1 MELLTEAASTYR
13 LMITRR
19 NASEILLLSNG
30 SGWILPRVDVDP
42 EQRVAEQLTAE
53 VARAWKVEACC
64 LFAPSVKE
72 SSANIEPRC
81 MVMESV
87 RQNDKSPAGTYWIPR
102 PVATRCC
109 DSEDAAAIRE
119 SLEQLD
125 GYAKGQIAGQFACCG
140 WLRELLRWTQEQ
152 IAPRGLRL
160 TGAFRQLNASP
171 TFSLIRFETDAGAVW
186 FKATGEPNAHELP
199 VTLALAR
206 LFPRYL
212 PKILG
217 VRREWNGWLSEE
229 ASGTSLDEIPEF
241 TAWER
246 VAEEL
251 AAPQIASIGK
261 TNELLEAHL
270 RDLRIP
276 RLVERID
283 PFIERMGELMAAQK
297 KPVPPPLDPSE
308 LETLAEG
315 LRESCALLA
324 SFGLPDT
331 VGHTDCN
338 PGNIIVSE
346 DRCVFLDWSEA
357 CVTNPLLTFQYL
369 REYMARAGIEE
380 PGGGEQLAAVY
391 LRPWKRLYPS
401 SKLRRAL
408 ALVPLIAVFS
418 YAVASDS
425 WRAIDSANDPKLA
438 GYFRSL
444 ARRMYREAIE
454 AAERSELC
462 LD

>member
-1 MELLTEAASTYR
+1 MELPTQPASTYR
-13 LMITRR
+13 VMITRR
-19 NASEILLLSNG
+19 NASEILLLPNG
-30 SGWILPRVDVDP
+30 PGWILPRVDVDP
-42 EQRVAEQLTAE
+42 EQRLAEQLTAE
-53 VARAWKVEACC
+53 VARAWRLEAYC
-64 LFAPSVKE
+64 LLVTDVPKNG
-72 SSANIEPRC
+72 ANALRC
-81 MVMESV
+81 AVMEV
-87 RQNDKSPAGTYWIPR
+87 IRQNEKSQPGTYWIPR
-102 PVATRCC
+102 SVAARCC
-109 DSEDAAAIRE
+109 HSPETAAINE
-119 SLEQLD
+119 SLAQLD

-140 WLRELLRWTQEQ
+140 WLRELFRWTQEQ
-152 IAPRGLRL
+152 VAPRGLRL

-171 TFSLIRFETDAGAVW
+171 TFSLIRFETDVGAVW
-186 FKATGEPNAHELP
+186 FKATGEPNTHELP

-212 PKILG
+212 PNVLG

-241 TAWER
+241 AAWER

-251 AAPQIASIGK
+251 AGLQIASIGSAA
-261 TNELLEAHL
+261 ELLEVHC

-297 KPVPPPLDPSE
+297 KPAPPPLDPSD
-308 LETLAEG
+308 LETLGEG

-369 REYMARAGIEE
+369 REYLTRAGMEE
-380 PGGGEQLAAVY
+380 PAGGERLAAAY
-391 LRPWKRLYPS
+391 LRPWAQLYS
-401 SKLRRAL
+401 SSELRRGFTL
-408 ALVPLIAVFS
+408 APLIAVFS

-425 WRAIDSANDPKLA
+425 WRAVDPADDPRLA

>member
-1 MELLTEAASTYR
+1 MELPTQPASTYR
-13 LMITRR
+13 VMITRR
-19 NASEILLLSNG
+19 NASEILLLPNG
-30 SGWILPRVDVDP
+30 PGWILPRVDVDP
-42 EQRVAEQLTAE
+42 EQRLAEQLTAE
-53 VARAWKVEACC
+53 VARAWRLEAYC
-64 LFAPSVKE
+64 LLVTDVPKNG
-72 SSANIEPRC
+72 ANALRC
-81 MVMESV
+81 AVMEV
-87 RQNDKSPAGTYWIPR
+87 IRQNEKSQPGTYWIPR
-102 PVATRCC
+102 SVAARCC
-109 DSEDAAAIRE
+109 HSPETAAINE
-119 SLEQLD
+119 SLAQLD

-140 WLRELLRWTQEQ
+140 WLRELFRWTQEQ

-171 TFSLIRFETDAGAVW
+171 TFSLIRFETDVGAVW
-186 FKATGEPNAHELP
+186 FKAAGEPNTHELP

-212 PKILG
+212 PNVLG

-241 TAWER
+241 AAWER

-251 AAPQIASIGK
+251 AALQIASIG
-261 TNELLEAHL
+261 NAAELLEAHC

-283 PFIERMGELMAAQK
+283 PFIERMGELMTAQK
-297 KPVPPPLDPSE
+297 KPAPPPLDPSE
-308 LETLAEG
+308 LETLGEG

-331 VGHTDCN
+331 LGHTDCN

-346 DRCVFLDWSEA
+346 DRCAFLDWSEA

-369 REYMARAGIEE
+369 HEYLTRAGMEE
-380 PGGGEQLAAVY
+380 PAGGERLAAAY
-391 LRPWKRLYPS
+391 LRPWTQLYS
-401 SKLRRAL
+401 SSELRRAFTL
-408 ALVPLIAVFS
+408 APLIAVFS

-425 WRAIDSANDPKLA
+425 WRAVDAADDPRLA